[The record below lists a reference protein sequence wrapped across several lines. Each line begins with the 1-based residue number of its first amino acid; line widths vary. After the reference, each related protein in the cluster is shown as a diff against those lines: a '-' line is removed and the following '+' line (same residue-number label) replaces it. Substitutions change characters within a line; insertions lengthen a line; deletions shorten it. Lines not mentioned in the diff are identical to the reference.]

1 MTQEEVRELG
11 DKCFRIVNKSLDR
24 VNENN
29 QADKN
34 WAAEKEDDDEDF
46 DAEDYAL
53 VKEENNNEFDL
64 QFAAAELMGILFKTH
79 ISFVAEIVQR
89 L

>member
-11 DKCFRIVNKSLDR
+11 DKCFRIVNKSLER

-79 ISFVAEIVQR
+79 ISFVADIVQR

>member
-1 MTQEEVRELG
+1 LTQEEVRELG
-11 DKCFRIVNKSLDR
+11 DKCFRIVNKSLER

>member
-1 MTQEEVRELG
+1 LTQEEVRELG

>member
-11 DKCFRIVNKSLDR
+11 DKCFRIVNKSLER